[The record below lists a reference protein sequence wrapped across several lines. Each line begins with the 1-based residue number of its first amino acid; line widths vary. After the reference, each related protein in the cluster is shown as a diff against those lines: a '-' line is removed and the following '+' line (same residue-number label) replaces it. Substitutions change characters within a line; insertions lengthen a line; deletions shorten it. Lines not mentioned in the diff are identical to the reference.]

1 MGNFA
6 QLWLKAVLFQYF
18 RSLKVCTTMSRDDGE
33 TVAAASCRRS
43 RMPRLIDD
51 DGICATIERVRIR
64 HSPLLTSVAIGLI
77 RG

>member
-1 MGNFA
+1 MAETRPF
-6 QLWLKAVLFQYF
+6 LTFQGF
-18 RSLKVCTTMSRDDGE
+18 ESLRNDGE

-51 DGICATIERVRIR
+51 DGICSTIERVRIR